1 MEKTATE
8 LIDELIIVH
17 IKLYHVIDKKHEA
30 ADMGFMEE
38 AGYQGIVEDTL
49 NGQRSAL
56 KNALSE
62 KLGDEFH
69 EIKVGSQEGLQ
80 R

>member
-1 MEKTATE
+1 MEKTITE
-8 LIDELIIVH
+8 LIDDLIIVH
-17 IKLYHVIDKKHEA
+17 LKLYHTIDSKHDA
-30 ADMGFMEE
+30 ARKGDLEE
-38 AGYQGIVEDTL
+38 AGRQGIKEDTL

-62 KLGDEFH
+62 ALGDGFY
-69 EIKVGSQEGLQ
+69 EIKVGTQEELQ